1 MKAASSELW
10 VVAASAAATY
20 DSEEA
25 AFIQSLA
32 NQAVE
37 VLRDESLPSESREA
51 RFRDLLQ
58 DGIAIGKIGR
68 FVVGKHW
75 RQMTPEQ
82 QDDYLELYG
91 EWALKTYSSRLSG
104 YSGQTFKI
112 TKSVA
117 TDKGDIFVSSRIRPP
132 DDAEPIRVDWRVRT
146 IDGKPKVIDIV
157 VEGTSMLLTQRSEF
171 LAVLGKRGIEGLLD
185 TMRLRVSEFPAL
197 SRMTGPVD
205 AEETA

>member
-1 MKAASSELW
+1 MLRPFATA
-10 VVAASAAATY
+10 VAGLLVFVTASAAATY
-20 DSEEA
+20 DSKEA

-58 DGIAIGKIGR
+58 DGFAIDKIGR
-68 FVVGKHW
+68 FVVGKYW

-82 QDDYLELYG
+82 QGDYLDLYA
-91 EWALKTYSSRLSG
+91 EWVLKTYSSRLGG
-104 YSGQTFKI
+104 YLGQTFEV

-117 TDKGDIFVSSRIRPP
+117 TDKGDIFVSSRIKHPF
-132 DDAEPIRVDWRVRT
+132 DAEPIRVDWRVRN
-146 IDGKPKVIDIV
+146 INGKPKVIDIV
-157 VEGTSMLLTQRSEF
+157 VGGTSMLVTQRSEF
-171 LAVLGKRGIEGLLD
+171 SAVLDKGGIEGLLD

-197 SRMTGPVD
+197 S
-205 AEETA
+205 

>member
-1 MKAASSELW
+1 MKIGRMLHPVVTAIAGLL
-10 VVAASAAATY
+10 VFVAASAAATY

-32 NQAVE
+32 NRAAE
-37 VLRDESLPSESREA
+37 VLRDESLPLESREA

-58 DGIAIGKIGR
+58 DGFAIDKIGR
-68 FVVGKHW
+68 FVVGKYW

-82 QDDYLELYG
+82 QNNYLELYA
-91 EWALKTYSSRLSG
+91 EWVLKTYSSRLGG
-104 YSGQTFKI
+104 YLGQTFEV

-117 TDKGDIFVSSRIRPP
+117 TDKGDIFVSSRIKHPF
-132 DDAEPIRVDWRVRT
+132 DAEPIRVDWRVRN

-157 VEGTSMLLTQRSEF
+157 VEGTSMLVTQRSEF
-171 LAVLGKRGIEGLLD
+171 SAVLDNSGIEGLLD

-197 SRMTGPVD
+197 S
-205 AEETA
+205 